1 MVSMWVAVYGGLE
14 GPSTDKT
21 TRKPTK
27 NEFLLV
33 KREKNM
39 KIHTS
44 DMTKYFFSKALL
56 MNIYMT
62 HHNYMISLRRKCV

>member
-1 MVSMWVAVYGGLE
+1 MGQACLKCNNGYTSYSKLPGLMSMIWMWDAVYGGLE

-44 DMTKYFFSKALL
+44 DMTK
-56 MNIYMT
+56 
-62 HHNYMISLRRKCV
+62 